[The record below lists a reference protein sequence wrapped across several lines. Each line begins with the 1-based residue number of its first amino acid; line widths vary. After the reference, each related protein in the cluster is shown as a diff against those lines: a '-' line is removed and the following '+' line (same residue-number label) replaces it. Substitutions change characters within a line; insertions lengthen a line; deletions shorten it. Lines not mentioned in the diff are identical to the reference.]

1 MNNSGEKPHSSPGGS
16 SAPGRRTVGGVTYSA
31 AQADYFE
38 KRQLRRYAR
47 VWSLWA
53 LGVGAVISGHYS
65 GWNLGLAG
73 GFGGMLVALLVI
85 SLMYWGLCFSLAEMS
100 PAMPHTG
107 GAYSFARS
115 ALGPWGGMVTGL
127 AESIEYILTPAVIV
141 FFIGSYMSAIFETP
155 AAAQPIWWAA
165 FYAVFLALN
174 LRGVELSFKVTVIV
188 TLGAL
193 AVLVLYWLSA
203 LSSVDF
209 NRWALNIGRGP
220 DGLPVELPNGGGPW
234 FPLGFKS
241 VITAMPFA
249 VWLFLAIE
257 QLPLAAEESYDHSKD
272 MPKGL
277 LLGMATLTISALLIL
292 FLNSSVG
299 ALEGGRM
306 RGAFSLAASGEPLLD
321 GFRVVYGSGLA
332 KVLSFFAVIGLIA
345 SFHTIIFAFGRQIY
359 SLSRAG
365 YYFPFLS
372 MTHGKHRVPHVA
384 LYAGSVT
391 GFCVMLTVWFAAG
404 SEKGGAVIGGTLLN
418 MAVFGAMIS
427 YAMQALSFIL
437 LRVKRPGM
445 ERPYRSPLGVPGAV
459 ITLVLALA
467 TLAFQLQD
475 PIYRLGVYAAAA
487 WYALGL
493 LYFAVLGRH
502 RLILSP
508 EEEFA
513 LGQSEK
519 RG

>member
-1 MNNSGEKPHSSPGGS
+1 MNDPADPRPLSP
-16 SAPGRRTVGGVTYSA
+16 SAPPSSGRQTIRGFTYSA
-31 AQADYFE
+31 AQPDYFE

-73 GFGGMLVALLVI
+73 GFGGMLVALLLI

-115 ALGPWGGMVTGL
+115 AMGPWGGMVTGL

-141 FFIGSYMSAIFETP
+141 FFIGSYMGAIFETP
-155 AAAQPIWWAA
+155 AAAQPIWWAT
-165 FYAVFLALN
+165 FYVVFLMLN
-174 LRGVELSFKVTVIV
+174 LRGVELSFKVTIAV
-188 TLGAL
+188 TFGAL
-193 AVLVLYWLSA
+193 AVLVLYWIA
-203 LSSVDF
+203 AVPQIDF
-209 NRWALNIGRGP
+209 GRWALNIGAGP
-220 DGLPVELPNGGGPW
+220 DGKPVELPAGAGPW
-234 FPLGFKS
+234 FPFGFKS
-241 VITAMPFA
+241 IVIAMPFA

-257 QLPLAAEESYDHSKD
+257 QLPLAAEESDDPRRD

-299 ALEGGRM
+299 ATTGERM
-306 RGAFSLAASGEPLLD
+306 RGAYSLASSAEPLLD
-321 GFRVVYGSGLA
+321 GFRVIFGAGLA
-332 KVLSFFAVIGLIA
+332 KTLSFLAVIGLIA

-365 YYFPFLS
+365 YYLPFLS

-384 LYAGSVT
+384 LYT
-391 GFCVMLTVWFAAG
+391 GALLGFAIMLCVWFAVG
-404 SEKGGAVIGGTLLN
+404 SERGGAVIGGTLLN

-437 LRVKRPGM
+437 LRVKRPNM
-445 ERPYRSPLGVPGAV
+445 ERPYRSPFGIPGAL
-459 ITLVLALA
+459 ITLILALL
-467 TLAFQLQD
+467 TLCFQLQD
-475 PIYRLGVYAAAA
+475 PIYRVGVYAAAA

-493 LYFAVLGRH
+493 LYFAFIGRH

-513 LGQSEK
+513 LSQVD
-519 RG
+519 R